1 MHRVGNR
8 EFSLLRRG
16 FVEQAST
23 TLRLRRT
30 WKYEKIMNQPSY
42 WEREEWFRPADLIIV
57 GAGIVGASTAL
68 FYKEIYPEQD
78 VVIVERGSSPMGA
91 STRNA
96 GFSCIG
102 SISEHLADIEL
113 TGIDTVLKRIQRRW
127 NGLKLL
133 KSTMGEEAL
142 GYEPTGGYE
151 VFYEDSLFQK
161 CRSEIVSLNKR
172 MEETLGEIEVYS
184 ETTYEGV
191 PAILNRL
198 DGSINSGKLMRS
210 LHQKISRLGVR
221 TLWNS
226 EVSSVDQ
233 GAVHLKNGDKL
244 RADKIALTVN
254 GFISGLSDVNV
265 LPARGYV
272 FVTQPIEGLR
282 WKGTF
287 NYNEG
292 YVYFRNVENRLL
304 LGGGRNVARDEE
316 TTSDFGVNPAIKE
329 YLMSFAN
336 EKLQLPNGWEI
347 DLEWSGIMGVT
358 PDKEPIIREVKPG
371 VWAAAGLS
379 GMGIAIGM
387 EVAKELVTFAL
398 MPK

>member
-1 MHRVGNR
+1 MEV
-8 EFSLLRRG
+8 
-16 FVEQAST
+16 
-23 TLRLRRT
+23 
-30 WKYEKIMNQPSY
+30 MNQLSY
-42 WEREEWFRPADLIIV
+42 WEREEWFKPADLIIV
-57 GAGIVGASTAL
+57 GAGIVGASAAL
-68 FYKEIYPEQD
+68 FYKEIYPDHE

-113 TGIDTVLKRIQRRW
+113 TGVDTVLKRIQRRW

-133 KSTMGEEAL
+133 KTTMGEEAI

-151 VFYEDSLFQK
+151 VFYEDQLYQK
-161 CRSEIVSLNKR
+161 CRSEIDSLNRR
-172 MEETLGEIEVYS
+172 MEEALGQKEVYS
-184 ETTYEGV
+184 ETIYEGV

-210 LHQKISRLGVR
+210 LHQKISKLGVR

-226 EVSSVDQ
+226 EVSVIEE
-233 GAVHLKNGDKL
+233 GLVRLINGNEL

-254 GFISGLSDVNV
+254 GFISDLSDVNV

-272 FVTQPIEGLR
+272 FVTQPIDGLR

-292 YVYFRNVENRLL
+292 YVYFRNIENRLL
-304 LGGGRNVARDEE
+304 LGGGRNVAKDEE
-316 TTSDFGVNPAIKE
+316 TTSEFGVNPVIKD
-329 YLMSFAN
+329 YLISFAN
-336 EKLQLPNGWEI
+336 EKLKLHKGWEI

-358 PDKEPIIREVKPG
+358 TDKESIIREVKTG
-371 VWAAAGLS
+371 VWAAVGLS

-387 EVAKELVTFAL
+387 QVAKDLVLFFL
-398 MPK
+398 KQKEPKSSRR

>member
-1 MHRVGNR
+1 
-8 EFSLLRRG
+8 
-16 FVEQAST
+16 
-23 TLRLRRT
+23 
-30 WKYEKIMNQPSY
+30 MNHLSY
-42 WEREEWFRPADLIIV
+42 WEREEWFKPANLIII

-68 FYKEIYPEQD
+68 FYKEAYPDHD
-78 VVIVERGSSPMGA
+78 VIILERGPSPMGA

-113 TGIDTVLKRIQRRW
+113 AGIDTVLKRIQRRW

-133 KSTMGEEAL
+133 RKTMGEEAI
-142 GYEPTGGYE
+142 GYQHTGGYE
-151 VFYEDSLFQK
+151 VFYEDQLFQK
-161 CRSEIVSLNKR
+161 CRSEIAVMNHHL
-172 MEETLGEIEVYS
+172 EGLLGEENVYT
-184 ETTYEGV
+184 ETAYEGT

-210 LHQKISRLGVR
+210 LHQKASASGVR

-226 EVSSVDQ
+226 EVKSVVE
-233 GAVHLKNGDKL
+233 GSVILKDGSVLK
-244 RADKIALTVN
+244 ADKIALTVN
-254 GFISGLSDVNV
+254 GFVSGLSDVDV

-272 FVTQPIEGLR
+272 FVTHPIDGLK

-287 NYNEG
+287 NYNQG

-304 LGGGRNVARDEE
+304 LGGGRDLAKEEE
-316 TTSDFGVNPAIKE
+316 TTSEFGVNPKIKE
-329 YLMSFAN
+329 YLIDFAN
-336 EKLQLPNGWEI
+336 EKLQLPDGWKI

-358 PDKEPIIREVKPG
+358 ADKEPVIWEVKPG
-371 VWAAAGLS
+371 VWTAAGLS

-387 EVAKELVTFAL
+387 QVARELVTFAL
-398 MPK
+398 MQEE

>member
-1 MHRVGNR
+1 
-8 EFSLLRRG
+8 
-16 FVEQAST
+16 
-23 TLRLRRT
+23 
-30 WKYEKIMNQPSY
+30 MNHQSY
-42 WEREEWFRPADLIIV
+42 WEREEWFRPADLMIV

-68 FYKEIYPEQD
+68 FYKEIYPDHD

-127 NGLKLL
+127 NGLSLL
-133 KSTMGEEAL
+133 KNTLGEEAI
-142 GYEPTGGYE
+142 GYEHTGGYE
-151 VFYEDSLFQK
+151 VFYEDQLFQK
-161 CRSEIVSLNKR
+161 CRSEIDSLNMR
-172 MEETLGEIEVYS
+172 MEEILGEEEVYS

-198 DGSINSGKLMRS
+198 DGSINSGKMMRS
-210 LHQKISRLGVR
+210 LHEKISKLGVR

-226 EVSSVDQ
+226 EVLSVEE
-233 GAVHLKNGDKL
+233 GSVLLKNGQELK
-244 RADKIALTVN
+244 ANKIALTVN

-272 FVTQPIEGLR
+272 FVSQPIDGLK

-292 YVYFRNVENRLL
+292 YVYFRNIDNRLL
-304 LGGGRNVARDEE
+304 LGGGRNVAKEEE
-316 TTSDFGVNPAIKE
+316 TTSEFGVNPSIRE
-329 YLMSFAN
+329 YLISFAN
-336 EKLQLPNGWEI
+336 EKLQLPKGWEI

-358 PDKEPIIREVKPG
+358 ADKEPIIREVKPG

-387 EVAKELVTFAL
+387 QVAKDLVLFVL
-398 MPK
+398 KQKEPKSSRR

>member
-1 MHRVGNR
+1 
-8 EFSLLRRG
+8 
-16 FVEQAST
+16 
-23 TLRLRRT
+23 
-30 WKYEKIMNQPSY
+30 MNQPSY
-42 WEREEWFRPADLIIV
+42 WEREEWFKPADLIIV
-57 GAGIVGASTAL
+57 GAGIVGASVAL
-68 FYKEIYPEQD
+68 FYKELYPDHE

-113 TGIDTVLKRIQRRW
+113 TDIETVLKRIQRRW

-133 KSTMGEEAL
+133 KSTMGEESI
-142 GYEPTGGYE
+142 GYEHTGGYE
-151 VFYEDSLFQK
+151 VFYEDHLYRK
-161 CRSEIVSLNKR
+161 CRSEIDSMNKR
-172 MEETLGEIEVYS
+172 MEETLGEKEVYT

-210 LHQKISRLGVR
+210 LHQKISRMGVR

-226 EVSSVDQ
+226 EVTAVEEGSVQ
-233 GAVHLKNGDKL
+233 LKNGNEI
-244 RADKIALTVN
+244 RANKIALTVN
-254 GFISGLSDVNV
+254 GFISGLSDVKV

-272 FVTQPIEGLR
+272 FVTQPIDGLK

-287 NYNEG
+287 NFNEG
-292 YVYFRNVENRLL
+292 YVYFRNIDNRLL
-304 LGGGRNVARDEE
+304 LGGGRNVAKDEE
-316 TTSDFGVNPAIKE
+316 TTSEFGVNSVIKE
-329 YLMSFAN
+329 YLISFAN
-336 EKLQLPNGWEI
+336 EKLKLPKGWEI

-358 PDKEPIIREVKPG
+358 PDKEPIIREVKSG
-371 VWAAAGLS
+371 VWVAVGLS

-387 EVAKELVTFAL
+387 EVARELVTFAL
-398 MPK
+398 MQK

>member
-1 MHRVGNR
+1 
-8 EFSLLRRG
+8 
-16 FVEQAST
+16 
-23 TLRLRRT
+23 
-30 WKYEKIMNQPSY
+30 MNQTSY
-42 WEREEWFRPADLIIV
+42 WEREEWFKPADLIII
-57 GAGIVGASTAL
+57 GAGIVGTSTAL
-68 FYKEIYPEQD
+68 FYKEIYPDHE
-78 VVIVERGSSPMGA
+78 VIILERGPSPMGA

-113 TGIDTVLKRIQRRW
+113 TGIETVLKRIQRRW

-133 KSTMGEEAL
+133 KDTMGEEAI
-142 GYEPTGGYE
+142 GYQHTGGYE

-161 CRSEIVSLNKR
+161 CRSEINSLNKL
-172 MEETLGEIEVYS
+172 MEETLGEKEVYS
-184 ETTYEGV
+184 ETVHEGV

-210 LHQKISRLGVR
+210 LHQKVSASGVR

-226 EVSSVDQ
+226 EVESVEE
-233 GAVHLKNGDKL
+233 GSVILTNGTELKAG
-244 RADKIALTVN
+244 KIALTVN
-254 GFISGLSDVNV
+254 GFISGLSDVEV

-272 FVTQPIEGLR
+272 FVTQPIDGLK

-287 NYNEG
+287 NYNQG

-304 LGGGRNVARDEE
+304 LGGGRDVAKEEE
-316 TTSDFGVNPAIKE
+316 TTSEFGVNPKIKE
-329 YLMSFAN
+329 YLITFAN
-336 EKLQLPNGWEI
+336 EKLQLPGGWEI

-358 PDKEPIIREVKPG
+358 PDKEPLIREVKPG

-387 EVAKELVTFAL
+387 QVARELVTFAFDA
-398 MPK
+398 KRK

>member
-1 MHRVGNR
+1 
-8 EFSLLRRG
+8 
-16 FVEQAST
+16 
-23 TLRLRRT
+23 
-30 WKYEKIMNQPSY
+30 MNQRSY
-42 WEREEWFRPADLIIV
+42 WEREEWFRSADLIIV

-68 FYKEIYPEQD
+68 FYKEIYPEHE

-133 KSTMGEEAL
+133 KSTMGEEAI
-142 GYEPTGGYE
+142 GYEHTGGYE
-151 VFYEDSLFQK
+151 VFYEDALFQK
-161 CRSEIVSLNKR
+161 CRSELVALNKR
-172 MEETLGEIEVYS
+172 MEETLGEKEVYS

-198 DGSINSGKLMRS
+198 DGSINSGKMMRT
-210 LHQKISRLGVR
+210 LHQKISKLGVR

-226 EVSSVDQ
+226 EVSSVEE
-233 GAVHLKNGDKL
+233 GSVLLKNGNEL
-244 RADKIALTVN
+244 RANKIVLAIN

-272 FVTQPIEGLR
+272 FVSQPISDLK

-292 YVYFRNVENRLL
+292 YVYFRNIENRLL
-304 LGGGRNVARDEE
+304 LGGGRNVAKEEE
-316 TTSDFGVNPAIKE
+316 TTSEFGVNALIKE
-329 YLMSFAN
+329 YLISFAN
-336 EKLQLPNGWEI
+336 EKLKLPKGWEI

-358 PDKEPIIREVKPG
+358 PDKEPVMCEVKPG
-371 VWAAAGLS
+371 VWVAAGLS

-387 EVAKELVTFAL
+387 QVARELVLFVL
-398 MPK
+398 KQKEPKSSRR

>member
-1 MHRVGNR
+1 
-8 EFSLLRRG
+8 
-16 FVEQAST
+16 
-23 TLRLRRT
+23 
-30 WKYEKIMNQPSY
+30 MNQPSY
-42 WEREEWFRPADLIIV
+42 WEREEWFKPADLIIV

-68 FYKEIYPEQD
+68 FYKEIYPDHE

-113 TGIDTVLKRIQRRW
+113 TDIDTVIKRIQRRW
-127 NGLKLL
+127 NGLELL
-133 KSTMGEEAL
+133 KSTMGKEAI

-151 VFYEDSLFQK
+151 VFYEDQLFQK
-161 CRSEIVSLNKR
+161 CRSEVVSMNNR
-172 MEETLGEIEVYS
+172 MKKVLGEKEVYS
-184 ETTYEGV
+184 ETTYAGV

-226 EVSSVDQ
+226 EVTSVDE
-233 GAVHLKNGDKL
+233 GAVELKNGHELK
-244 RADKIALTVN
+244 ANKIALTIN
-254 GFISGLSDVNV
+254 GFISGLSSLNV
-265 LPARGYV
+265 MPARGYV
-272 FVTQPIEGLR
+272 FVTQPIDGLK

-292 YVYFRNVENRLL
+292 YVYFRNIDNRLL
-304 LGGGRNVARDEE
+304 LGGGRNVAKADE
-316 TTSDFGVNPAIKE
+316 TTSEFGVNPAIKE
-329 YLMSFAN
+329 YLISFAN
-336 EKLQLPNGWEI
+336 EKLQLPKGWEI

-387 EVAKELVTFAL
+387 QVARELVTFAL
-398 MPK
+398 MPR

>member
-1 MHRVGNR
+1 MGQGGAR
-8 EFSLLRRG
+8 
-16 FVEQAST
+16 ST
-23 TLRLRRT
+23 AE
-30 WKYEKIMNQPSY
+30 KSEKIMNQLSY
-42 WEREEWFRPADLIIV
+42 WEREEWFKPADLIIV
-57 GAGIVGASTAL
+57 GAGIVGASAAL
-68 FYKEIYPEQD
+68 FYKEIYPDHE

-113 TGIDTVLKRIQRRW
+113 TGVDTVLKRIQRRW

-133 KSTMGEEAL
+133 KTTMGEEAI

-151 VFYEDSLFQK
+151 IFYEDQLFQK
-161 CRSEIVSLNKR
+161 CRSEIDSLNRR
-172 MEETLGEIEVYS
+172 MEETLGEKEVYS
-184 ETTYEGV
+184 ETIYEGV

-210 LHQKISRLGVR
+210 LHQKISKLGVR

-226 EVSSVDQ
+226 EVS
-233 GAVHLKNGDKL
+233 AVEEGLVRLRNGNEL

-254 GFISGLSDVNV
+254 GFISDLSDLNV

-272 FVTQPIEGLR
+272 FVTQPIDELR

-292 YVYFRNVENRLL
+292 YVYFRNIENRLL
-304 LGGGRNVARDEE
+304 LGGGRDVAKDEE
-316 TTSDFGVNPAIKE
+316 TTSEFGVNPVIRE
-329 YLMSFAN
+329 YLISFAN
-336 EKLQLPNGWEI
+336 EKLKLPKGWEI

-358 PDKEPIIREVKPG
+358 PDKEPIIREVKPDI
-371 VWAAAGLS
+371 WAAAGLS

-387 EVAKELVTFAL
+387 QVAKDLVLFSL
-398 MPK
+398 KQKEPKSSRR